1 MFDLRYHVASLTAV
15 FLALVIGI
23 LVGVGIADRGSRPGE
38 EEPARAAG
46 CAAPDAARP
55 GSKHSAL
62 SDREQHAAQL
72 YVNETYPVLVRNR
85 LRGKRI
91 AVVFVGSADG
101 KLRSPYRRTLTDA
114 GAQQVRLR
122 ALKMPIDASTVDA
135 RLASQ
140 TDGSSYVGKA
150 QLETLGQALGEE
162 LVAGGDTPLWD
173 TLTDTLVEEQFG
185 GGKEPVDGVVV
196 AADGPAA
203 AGGTSKFLLG
213 LYKGLGSA
221 GLPAVGVETT
231 DAADSAVAR
240 LPARRALERRRR
252 RHAGGPPRRSSLL
265 LAGAPA
271 GQYGLKPTARAVVPA
286 VPGRRAPGWLN
297 R

>member
-23 LVGVGIADRGSRPGE
+23 LVGVGLADRGLFDQAKKSLLERRVTQLQTQLDQ
-38 EEPARAAG
+38 ASQR
-46 CAAPDAARP
+46 
-55 GSKHSAL
+55 SAL
-62 SDREQHAAQL
+62 SNREQKAAQL
-72 YVNETYPVLVRNR
+72 YVNETYPVLVHNR

-101 KLRSPYRRTLTDA
+101 KVRSAVSQALTDA

-140 TDGSSYVGKA
+140 TDGNNYIGKA
-150 QLETLGQALGEE
+150 KLETLGKALGKE
-162 LVAGGDTPLWD
+162 LVDGGDTPLWD

-196 AADGPAA
+196 ARTVPPQRA
-203 AGGTSKFLLG
+203 GTSRFLLG
-213 LYKGLGSA
+213 LYKGLGSS

-231 DAADSAVAR
+231 DAAHSAVAVF
-240 LPARRALERRRR
+240 RRAGLSSVDDVDTP
-252 RHAGGPPRRSSLL
+252 GGRLGIVLL
-265 LAGAPA
+265 LAGSPP
-271 GQYGLKPTARAVVPA
+271 GQYGLKPSAKQSFPPFPVVART
-286 VPGRRAPGWLN
+286 GG
-297 R
+297 